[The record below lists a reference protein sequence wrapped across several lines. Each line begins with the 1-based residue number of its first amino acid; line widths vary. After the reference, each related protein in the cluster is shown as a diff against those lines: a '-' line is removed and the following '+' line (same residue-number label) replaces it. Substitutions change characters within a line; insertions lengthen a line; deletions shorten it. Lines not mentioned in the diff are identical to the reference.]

1 MSFNPFTDCLK
12 FLMSFTSDIFL
23 AKYSCDFSGFVSR
36 NPHLLTISTNRRS
49 ILIDAPAVAFS
60 YFSSRSTI
68 SSIVCFSS
76 SVKSCCLLSCPS
88 LFSLF
93 SLLSSVWL
101 FFLLSVFSVF
111 SFAVV
116 CCCGASGFVSDC
128 SLEHADNDTAIANAK
143 TTANFLRF
151 FISSSLYIYIIP
163 LILFSNQFNIYDM
176 STFR

>member
-12 FLMSFTSDIFL
+12 FLMSFTSDTFL

-68 SSIVCFSS
+68 SSMVCFSS

-101 FFLLSVFSVF
+101 FCWLSLFSVF

-116 CCCGASGFVSDC
+116 CCGASGFVSDC
-128 SLEHADNDTAIANAK
+128 SLEHDDNDTAITNAK